1 MYETRREAFLRLARG
16 GMLRWNVL
24 RKANGPRSSRLRAG
38 LVAQKSC
45 RTSSEVRIAFRD
57 ASYGSESAFGRVT
70 DEVRIVVDVAMA
82 EVGKT

>member
-16 GMLRWNVL
+16 GMLRRYVL
-24 RKANGPRSSRLRAG
+24 RKAYGSRSSSLRAG

-57 ASYGSESAFGRVT
+57 ASYRSESAFGRVT
-70 DEVRIVVDVAMA
+70 DEVKIVVD
-82 EVGKT
+82 GGGG